1 MSALG
6 GAAILLVDDDEVV
19 RTLCCRSL
27 EEEGARVVQA
37 GDGAAALS
45 LIQEGHSRL
54 DLVITDLHMPR
65 INGRELAEVLS
76 IFRPTLPVLGMTGG
90 PGPAEADRRLPT
102 LVNPFVADLVKEAA
116 RLMRTRAKE
125 QRSWAGERRS
135 RAREA
140 RRLAAE
146 MTDRRAALQE
156 RVDLVVIALKLQRLA
171 ADSAARPVPGPL

>member
-19 RTLCCRSL
+19 RTLCRRSL
-27 EEEGARVVQA
+27 EGEGARVVQA

-45 LIQEGHSRL
+45 LIQEEHGKL

-76 IFRPTLPVLGMTGG
+76 IFHPTLPVLGMTAG
-90 PGPAEADRRLPT
+90 PGPAEPDRRLPT

-116 RLMRTRAKE
+116 RLMRTRARQ
-125 QRSWAGERRS
+125 QRSWAKERRA

-140 RRLAAE
+140 HRLAAE
-146 MTDRRAALQE
+146 MTDRQAALQQ
-156 RVDLVVIALKLQRLA
+156 RVDLVAVALKLQRLTA
-171 ADSAARPVPGPL
+171 ESAAQPVPAAL